1 MHELSIATDL
11 VNTALRTAQENKAKK
26 VLAVTVEAG
35 ELAMVNP
42 EQLEFMF
49 DILIEDNMMKG
60 AKLRIETVP
69 AVGECPN
76 CGYKGPI
83 EDRFACSCPKCSMTL
98 KITAGRDI
106 CLKNME
112 LEI

>member
-11 VNTALRTAQENKAKK
+11 VNTALKTAMENKARK
-26 VLAVTVEAG
+26 VISITIEAG

-42 EQLEFMF
+42 EQLEFMY
-49 DILIEDNMMKG
+49 DILVEDNMLKG
-60 AKLRIETVP
+60 SKLKIETVP
-69 AVGECPN
+69 SAGECAY

-83 EDRFACSCPKCSMTL
+83 EDRFACSCPKCGLTL
-98 KITAGRDI
+98 KVIAGRDI

>member
-11 VNTALRTAQENKAKK
+11 VNTALRTAMENKARK
-26 VLAVTVEAG
+26 VISITIEAG

-42 EQLEFMF
+42 EQLEFMY
-49 DILIEDNMMKG
+49 DILVEDNMLKG
-60 AKLRIETVP
+60 SKLKIETVP
-69 AVGECPN
+69 AVGECAY
-76 CGYKGPI
+76 CGYRGPI
-83 EDRFACSCPKCSMTL
+83 EDRFACSCPKCGLTL
-98 KITAGRDI
+98 KIIAGRDV

>member
-11 VNTALRTAQENKAKK
+11 VNTALKTANINHAKR
-26 VLAVTVEAG
+26 VLTVTVEAG

-42 EQLEFMF
+42 EQLEFMY
-49 DILIEDNMMKG
+49 DILVEDNGLKG
-60 AKLRIETVP
+60 SKLKIETVP
-69 AVGECPN
+69 AVGECSN

-83 EDRFACSCPKCSMTL
+83 EDRFACSCPKCGLTL
-98 KITAGRDI
+98 KIIAGRDI

>member
-11 VNTALRTAQENKAKK
+11 VNTALRTARENNAKK
-26 VLAVTVEAG
+26 VLAVTIEAG

-49 DILIEDNMMKG
+49 DILVEDNMMKG
-60 AKLRIETVP
+60 AKLKIETVP
-69 AVGECPN
+69 AAGECPN
-76 CGYKGPI
+76 CGYKGPV
-83 EDRFACSCPKCSMTL
+83 EDRFACSCPKCGMTL

-112 LEI
+112 LEV